1 MIINFI
7 LLHIFFI
14 IKINSKEYI
23 TSDLTIKFEKGDSDT
38 YYIRNDLIKST
49 ALIYCSLDGAM
60 EIKNGTKEPFKTQL
74 YVIFPEENYPNE
86 YEINLKSTKYSY
98 FFKVYFISISND
110 NIKYGINEFNIECFN
125 VYSFN
130 TVYFIFVDS
139 RELKEKQNKMLH
151 YRHIGGN
158 DITLKYFPINNNI
171 NWDDLIYNRHYSI
184 NETIGNPIYP
194 NDDYFVIKIIG
205 STFDIYVEYFNGNQ
219 FNNSNSIHLF
229 NNQLYKKTTNYD
241 YRFKS
246 TKYKIDYIIGTSENC
261 EIEIKKY
268 ISNTNELQT
277 LYIITKK

>member
-14 IKINSKEYI
+14 IKINSKKYI

-38 YYIRNDLIKST
+38 YYISNDLIKST

-60 EIKNGTKEPFKTQL
+60 LIKNGKIEPFKTQL
-74 YVIFPEENYPNE
+74 YVIFPENNYPNE

-98 FFKVYFISISND
+98 FFKVYFITFSKD
-110 NIKYGINEFNIECFN
+110 YIKYGINEFNIECFN

-130 TVYFIFVDS
+130 TVYLIFVDS
-139 RELKEKQNKMLH
+139 RDLKETQNKMLH
-151 YRHIGGN
+151 YKHIGGN

-171 NWDDLIYNRHYSI
+171 NWDDLIYNRNYSI

-205 STFDIYVEYFNGNQ
+205 STFDVYVEYFNGNQ

-229 NNQLYKKTTNYD
+229 NNQLYKKSINYD
-241 YRFKS
+241 YRFNSK
-246 TKYKIDYIIGTSENC
+246 KYKIDYIIGTSENC
-261 EIEIKKY
+261 EVEIKKNKFL
-268 ISNTNELQT
+268 INNM
-277 LYIITKK
+277 IN